1 MIVLVKYK
9 KNFLIKNI
17 LNVHFYLDLVIFN
30 SIFYN
35 SHSLLSK
42 TPKCNASVTPIGK
55 QIRSNTALGLL
66 IFEENLFARLYQLAQ
81 VRLLQHSLVDFC
93 HRQ

>member
-1 MIVLVKYK
+1 M
-9 KNFLIKNI
+9 KNI
-17 LNVHFYLDLVIFN
+17 LKVHFYLDLVIFN

-55 QIRSNTALGLL
+55 QIRSNTVSR
-66 IFEENLFARLYQLAQ
+66 FF
-81 VRLLQHSLVDFC
+81 DFC
-93 HRQ
+93 RKSLRSAIPTRTSAVVAALAC